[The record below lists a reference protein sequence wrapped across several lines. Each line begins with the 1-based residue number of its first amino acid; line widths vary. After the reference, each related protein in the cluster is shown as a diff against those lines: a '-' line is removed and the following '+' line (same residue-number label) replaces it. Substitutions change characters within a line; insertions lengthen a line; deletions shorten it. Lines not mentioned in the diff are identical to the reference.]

1 MSDFATFKKRLQAGE
16 FKDATGARKSCGK
29 LGFDE
34 ATKAK
39 GRKLIDEYFGEEGTA
54 KATPAKKAEKPAPE
68 KKKAAGAKKV
78 AKSAPVEKAEEKP
91 SSKKEAPATKAK
103 GAKKTTGKGVRTAK
117 SPVDSAVAAVKE
129 VKEAQKA
136 DAPKTASE
144 IVTEI
149 DTLSTVVERMTAS
162 AVAAHGVA
170 PSEEVEALIKK
181 SMELGLDVGNKARAY
196 LDAQIPKKVAAKLE
210 KPSAPME
217 VPAPTVVSAPA
228 VDSAPAQVFVPNSSP
243 APLPG
248 GSGPFIPPGLPGH

>member
-1 MSDFATFKKRLQAGE
+1 MSDFATFKKRLQAGD

-39 GRKLIDEYFGEEGTA
+39 GRKLIDEYFGEAGAA
-54 KATPAKKAEKPAPE
+54 KAAPAKKAEEPAPE

-78 AKSAPVEKAEEKP
+78 AKSTTAEKAEEKP
-91 SSKKEAPATKAK
+91 SSKKTP
-103 GAKKTTGKGVRTAK
+103 GKGVRTAK

-144 IVTEI
+144 IVAEI
-149 DTLSTVVERMTAS
+149 DTLSTVVERLTAS
-162 AVAAHGVA
+162 AVAAHGVL
-170 PSEEVEALIKK
+170 PSDEVEAALKK

>member
-39 GRKLIDEYFGEEGTA
+39 GRKLIDEYFGEEGA
-54 KATPAKKAEKPAPE
+54 AKAEKPAPE

-78 AKSAPVEKAEEKP
+78 SKSAPAEKAEEKP
-91 SSKKEAPATKAK
+91 SSKKEAPAAKAK
-103 GAKKTTGKGVRTAK
+103 GAKKTAGKSGRVAK